1 LFFIYALTLPL
12 VGALIGWGTNLIA
25 VKLLF
30 RPYRPYKVPFLPLVI
45 QGLLPKRRQDL
56 ARSIG
61 ETVESELLTFDDL
74 VKQVHTEE
82 MTKRLSQA
90 IGDAVHEAMMV
101 RTPGII
107 PGSIKK
113 ALADTLAD
121 MVEDRVPGIIDW
133 LADEVAQAAREEIK
147 IGRMIE
153 DRMNSFPLET
163 LEKVIFR
170 VASKEIKHITVLGG
184 VLGFLIGLV
193 QVLFLYLA
201 RVADTPVI

>member
-1 LFFIYALTLPL
+1 MFFIYALTLPL

-25 VKLLF
+25 VRLLF

-61 ETVESELLTFDDL
+61 ETIESELLTFDDL
-74 VKQVHTEE
+74 VKQVHTGE
-82 MTKRLSQA
+82 MTKRLSQSV
-90 IGDAVHEAMMV
+90 GDAVHEAVML

-113 ALADTLAD
+113 VLADNLAD
-121 MVEDRVPGIIDW
+121 IVEDRVPNIIDW

-147 IGRMIE
+147 IGRMVE

-170 VASKEIKHITVLGG
+170 VASREIKHITVLGG

-201 RVADTPVI
+201 RVTGTPVI